1 MTIKAHHLEQHHDL
15 VAAHQE
21 DAAPTLAQTLAGPLT
36 AFGQD
41 MRDLWTLLRQTCQA
55 IVAGRVDRESTFA
68 QLYSMGNG
76 SVLFVTVTMIVLG
89 MIMVVQAG
97 LQTQRVLPELSLLGA
112 NLIQLLAREFAPTVC
127 AMMLATRVGAGIAA
141 EIGSMVVTD
150 QVDALRMSGAQPVD
164 YLVVPRLIGGVVM
177 TTALSFWSLFISLL
191 AGTFAA
197 NSVFDLNVSTFVN
210 FNLVGLGD
218 YMVLLLKSISYGAAI
233 PIVSSHR
240 GLTTFG
246 GSEGVGWATT
256 NAVVHSSI
264 AIIVLDLVLS
274 VIGYVVF
281 PPN

>member
-1 MTIKAHHLEQHHDL
+1 MTIQAQTLPHHDL
-15 VAAHQE
+15 E
-21 DAAPTLAQTLAGPLT
+21 DPIHEDDRPRTFAQHALAPFT
-36 AFGQD
+36 AFGSD
-41 MRDLWTLLRQTCQA
+41 LHGLWTLLRQTVQA
-55 IVAGRVDRESTFA
+55 ILAGRVDRESTFA
-68 QLYSMGNG
+68 QCFSMGNG
-76 SVLFVTVTMIVLG
+76 SVLFITVTMVVLG

-112 NLIQLLAREFAPTVC
+112 NIIQLLAREFAPTVC

-164 YLVVPRLIGGVVM
+164 YLVVPRLIAGVVM
-177 TTALSFWSLFISLL
+177 TTALSFWSLLIALA

-197 NSVFDLNVSTFVN
+197 NTVFDLNVSTFVN

-218 YMVLLLKSISYGAAI
+218 YTVMLLKGMTFGVAI
-233 PIVSSHR
+233 PIVSSQR

-256 NAVVHSSI
+256 NAVVHSSV
-264 AIIVLDLVLS
+264 AIIVLDLFLS
-274 VIGYVVF
+274 VGGYIVF